1 MTLADFRKE
10 ISSSVEDAAISWFIL
25 LEEYPEDLKL
35 WEEFDDWFLQD
46 PTHQEAWLKVSQTS
60 EVLGQLELSSTE
72 QGSKQGIDVEPAFAF
87 QNFFA
92 RSKMFFAAG
101 FSFLLL
107 LYIGLTVP
115 QHLTVWLYADH
126 KTEVAQTKEVEL
138 EDGSTIYLSAYS
150 AINLDFTDEERKV
163 SLLRGEAL
171 FDVARDEER
180 PFVVTAGDTTT
191 KVLGTRFNVN
201 KGLSAVSVGVEHGH
215 VQVAGSSDVNEVIEL
230 RDADWARMHEDRHP
244 DIRSQNAEYIAAWQ
258 RGKLYVDDQ
267 SFEEVLF
274 KLRRFMKTPVL
285 VLDPRINSKRV
296 TGVFDLSKP
305 RQSLDAIVAAHTV
318 KLRDFDFFIT
328 ISKI

>member
-1 MTLADFRKE
+1 MTLADFNNE
-10 ISSSVEDAAISWFIL
+10 IPSSAEDAAISWFIL

-46 PTHQEAWLKVSQTS
+46 LTHQEAWLKVSQTS

-72 QGSKQGIDVEPAFAF
+72 QGSKQARAVEPAFAT

-92 RSKMFFAAG
+92 RSKMAFAAG

-107 LYIGLTVP
+107 LCIGLTVP
-115 QHLTVWLYADH
+115 QHLVVWFYADH

-150 AINLDFTDEERKV
+150 AIDLDFTDEERKV

-171 FDVARDEER
+171 FNVVRDKER
-180 PFVVTAGDTTT
+180 PFVVTSGDTTT

-201 KGLSAVSVGVEHGH
+201 KGLSTVSVGVEHGH
-215 VQVAGSSDVNEVIEL
+215 VQVAGNPDVNEVIEL
-230 RDADWARMHEDRHP
+230 RDADWARVHEDGHP
-244 DIRSQNAEYIAAWQ
+244 DIRSRNAEYIAAWQ
-258 RGKLYVDDQ
+258 RGKLYIDDQ

-274 KLRRFMKTPVL
+274 LLRRFMKTPVL
-285 VLDPRINSKRV
+285 VLDPRLNSKRV

-305 RQSLDAIVAAHTV
+305 RQSLNAIVAAHAA